1 MNCIAETLLSISKRR
16 SDMRKS
22 QNTHLFHSQ
31 PVLGTIPALPAV
43 MNTVPQESP
52 CRERSA
58 RLISNSASLSSFSS
72 AQHP

>member
-1 MNCIAETLLSISKRR
+1 MSCIAEILLSISKRR
-16 SDMRKS
+16 SDMHKS
-22 QNTHLFHSQ
+22 QNTHLLHSQ

-52 CRERSA
+52 CRERCT
-58 RLISNSASLSSFSS
+58 SNSASFSSFSS